1 MNDETLQRTAE
12 IVIAFLSYN
21 AVASSDLPKVIQSV
35 HSALNG
41 AADPIAPPGEPVPP
55 DKPAVPIR
63 LSITP
68 DYLICLEDGEKFK
81 SLKRHLRTKHN
92 LDPAAYR
99 AKWGLKPDYPIVAPN
114 YTESR
119 STMAKA
125 MGLGRGRQP
134 TLPEPEVT
142 PTQATAK
149 RPRRRTAT
157 TTTDK
162 RR

>member
-1 MNDETLQRTAE
+1 MLQQTAE
-12 IVIAFLSYN
+12 IVMAFLSHN

-41 AADPIAPPGEPVPP
+41 AADTTAPPDGPAPP
-55 DKPAVPIR
+55 AKPAVPIR
-63 LSITP
+63 QSITP
-68 DYLICLEDGEKFK
+68 DYLICLEDGQKFK
-81 SLKRHLRTKHN
+81 SLKRHLRTKHS

-99 AKWGLKPDYPIVAPN
+99 AKWRLKPDYSMVAPN

-119 STMAKA
+119 STLAKA
-125 MGLGRGRQP
+125 MGLGRGGQP
-134 TLPEPEVT
+134 TLPEPEVA
-142 PTQATAK
+142 PTEATAK
-149 RPRRRTAT
+149 RARRRTAT